1 MYAVE
6 PSMGTPRH
14 AASEMALCSAGCPS
28 RCVDLFDISGGTE
41 HSTNNIM
48 ELTAVVK
55 GLEKCLEHGLTE
67 VSVHTDSKYTMD
79 GITTWIHS
87 WKKKG
92 WKTATG
98 KPVKNKE
105 LWVQLDALVGKN
117 KGWKTAGGTPVK
129 NKELWIRLDELRE
142 KFNTVEMH
150 WVKAHAGNTHNEF
163 VDSEARRQALMI

>member
-1 MYAVE
+1 MYVLYTDGSCLGN
-6 PSMGTPRH
+6 PGRGGW
-14 AASEMALCSAGCPS
+14 AA

-48 ELTAVVK
+48 EMTAVVK
-55 GLEKCLEHGLTE
+55 GLGKCLEHGLTD
-67 VSVHTDSKYTMD
+67 VIVYTDSVYVMKGMNV
-79 GITTWIHS
+79 WIH
-87 WKKKG
+87 G
-92 WKTATG
+92 W
-98 KPVKNKE
+98 
-105 LWVQLDALVGKN
+105 KN

>member
-1 MYAVE
+1 MYVLYTDGSCLGN
-6 PSMGTPRH
+6 PGRGGW
-14 AASEMALCSAGCPS
+14 AA

-48 ELTAVVK
+48 EMTAVVK
-55 GLEKCLEHGLTE
+55 GLEKCLEHGLTD
-67 VSVHTDSKYTMD
+67 VIVYTDSVYVMKGMNV
-79 GITTWIHS
+79 WIH
-87 WKKKG
+87 G
-92 WKTATG
+92 W
-98 KPVKNKE
+98 
-105 LWVQLDALVGKN
+105 KN

>member
-1 MYAVE
+1 MYVLYTDGSCLGN
-6 PSMGTPRH
+6 PGRGGW
-14 AASEMALCSAGCPS
+14 AA

-48 ELTAVVK
+48 EMTAVVK
-55 GLEKCLEHGLTE
+55 GLEKCLEHGLTD
-67 VSVHTDSKYTMD
+67 VIVYTDSVYVMKGMNV
-79 GITTWIHS
+79 WIH
-87 WKKKG
+87 G
-92 WKTATG
+92 W
-98 KPVKNKE
+98 
-105 LWVQLDALVGKN
+105 KN

-163 VDSEARRQALMI
+163 VDSEARRQANNIS

>member
-1 MYAVE
+1 MYVLYTDGSCLGN
-6 PSMGTPRH
+6 PGRGGW
-14 AASEMALCSAGCPS
+14 AA

-48 ELTAVVK
+48 EMTAVVK
-55 GLEKCLEHGLTE
+55 GLEKCLEHGLTD
-67 VSVHTDSKYTMD
+67 VIVYTDSVYVMKGMNV
-79 GITTWIHS
+79 WIH
-87 WKKKG
+87 G
-92 WKTATG
+92 W
-98 KPVKNKE
+98 
-105 LWVQLDALVGKN
+105 KN

-129 NKELWIRLDELRE
+129 NNELWIRLDELRE